1 MHLSDF
7 NITPAQQDELLT
19 QEINQRVR
27 KGATLLSVDGN
38 TAILR
43 YGPEMG
49 KFDLAYIVTMWAFQ
63 ILLGILTLGISLIGL
78 AVVWGLFR
86 KLWRKGEGIKVH
98 ETGQVEVHTFGK
110 TLMYIT
116 EANLRRQQA

>member
-1 MHLSDF
+1 MQLSDF
-7 NITPAQQDELLT
+7 NLT
-19 QEINQRVR
+19 TEQRDQILTDEINRRVR
-27 KGATLLSVDGN
+27 KGATLLVVDDD

-49 KFDLAYIVTMWAFQ
+49 KLDLAYIVMMWAFQ
-63 ILLGILTLGISLIGL
+63 VILGILTLGISLIGL

-116 EANLRRQQA
+116 EANLRRGV

>member
-1 MHLSDF
+1 MQLSDF
-7 NITPAQQDELLT
+7 NLT
-19 QEINQRVR
+19 AEQRNQILTDEINRRVR
-27 KGATLLSVDGN
+27 KGATLLVVDDD

-49 KFDLAYIVTMWAFQ
+49 KLDLAYIVMMWAFQ
-63 ILLGILTLGISLIGL
+63 VILGILTLGISLIGL

-86 KLWRKGEGIKVH
+86 KMWRKGEGIKVH

-116 EANLRRQQA
+116 EANLRRGV

>member
-1 MHLSDF
+1 MQLSDF
-7 NITPAQQDELLT
+7 NLT
-19 QEINQRVR
+19 AEQRNQILTDEINRRVR
-27 KGATLLSVDGN
+27 KGATLLVVDDD
-38 TAILR
+38 TALLR

-49 KFDLAYIVTMWAFQ
+49 KLDLACIVMMWAFQ
-63 ILLGILTLGISLIGL
+63 VILGILTLGISLIGL

-116 EANLRRQQA
+116 EANLRRGV

>member
-1 MHLSDF
+1 MQLSDF
-7 NITPAQQDELLT
+7 NLT
-19 QEINQRVR
+19 AEQRNQILTDEINRRVR
-27 KGATLLSVDGN
+27 KGATLLVVDDD

-49 KFDLAYIVTMWAFQ
+49 KLDLAYIVMMWAFQ
-63 ILLGILTLGISLIGL
+63 VILGILTLGISLIGL

-116 EANLRRQQA
+116 EANLRRGV

>member
-1 MHLSDF
+1 MQLSDF
-7 NITPAQQDELLT
+7 NLT
-19 QEINQRVR
+19 AEQRNQILTDEINRRVR
-27 KGATLLSVDGN
+27 KGATLLVVDDD
-38 TAILR
+38 TALLR
-43 YGPEMG
+43 HGPEMG
-49 KFDLAYIVTMWAFQ
+49 KLDLAYIVMMWAFQ
-63 ILLGILTLGISLIGL
+63 VILGILTLGISLIGL

-116 EANLRRQQA
+116 EANLRRGV

>member
-1 MHLSDF
+1 MQLSDF
-7 NITPAQQDELLT
+7 NLT
-19 QEINQRVR
+19 TEQRDQILTDEINRRVR
-27 KGATLLSVDGN
+27 KGATLLVVDDD

-49 KFDLAYIVTMWAFQ
+49 KLDLAYIVMMWAFQ
-63 ILLGILTLGISLIGL
+63 IILGILTLGISLIGL

-116 EANLRRQQA
+116 EANLRRGV

>member
-1 MHLSDF
+1 MQLSDF
-7 NITPAQQDELLT
+7 NLT
-19 QEINQRVR
+19 TEQRDQILTDEINCRVR
-27 KGATLLSVDGN
+27 KGATLLVVDDDS
-38 TAILR
+38 AILR

-49 KFDLAYIVTMWAFQ
+49 KLDLAYIVMMWAFQ
-63 ILLGILTLGISLIGL
+63 VILGILTLGISLIGL

-98 ETGQVEVHTFGK
+98 ETGQVEVHAFGK

-116 EANLRRQQA
+116 EANLRR

>member
-1 MHLSDF
+1 MQLSDF
-7 NITPAQQDELLT
+7 NLT
-19 QEINQRVR
+19 AEQRNQILTDEINRRVR
-27 KGATLLSVDGN
+27 KGATLLVVDDD
-38 TAILR
+38 TALLR

-49 KFDLAYIVTMWAFQ
+49 KLDLAYIVMMWAFQ
-63 ILLGILTLGISLIGL
+63 VILGILTLGISLIGL

-116 EANLRRQQA
+116 EANLRRGV

>member
-1 MHLSDF
+1 MQLSDF
-7 NITPAQQDELLT
+7 NLT
-19 QEINQRVR
+19 TEQRDQILTDEINRRVR
-27 KGATLLSVDGN
+27 KGATLLVVDDD

-49 KFDLAYIVTMWAFQ
+49 KLDLAYIIMMWAFQ
-63 ILLGILTLGISLIGL
+63 VILGILTLGISLIGL

-116 EANLRRQQA
+116 EANLRR

>member
-1 MHLSDF
+1 MQLSEF
-7 NITPAQQDELLT
+7 NLT
-19 QEINQRVR
+19 TEQRDQILTDEINRRVR
-27 KGATLLSVDGN
+27 KGATLLVVDDD

-49 KFDLAYIVTMWAFQ
+49 KLDLAYIVMMWAFQ
-63 ILLGILTLGISLIGL
+63 VILGILTLGISLIGL

-116 EANLRRQQA
+116 EANLRRGV

>member
-1 MHLSDF
+1 MQLSDF
-7 NITPAQQDELLT
+7 NLT
-19 QEINQRVR
+19 AEQRNQILTDEINRRVR
-27 KGATLLSVDGN
+27 KGATLLVVDDDS
-38 TAILR
+38 AILR

-49 KFDLAYIVTMWAFQ
+49 KLDLAYIVMMWAFQ
-63 ILLGILTLGISLIGL
+63 VILGILTLGISLIGL

-116 EANLRRQQA
+116 EANLRRGV

>member
-1 MHLSDF
+1 MYLSDF
-7 NITPAQQDELLT
+7 NLTPAQQDELLT
-19 QEINQRVR
+19 QEINRRVR
-27 KGATLLSVDGN
+27 KGATLLSVDGS

-49 KFDLAYIVTMWAFQ
+49 KLDLAYIVTMWAFQ
-63 ILLGILTLGISLIGL
+63 IVLGILTLGISLIGL
-78 AVVWGLFR
+78 AVAWGVFR

-98 ETGQVEVHTFGK
+98 ETGQVEVHTYGK

-116 EANLRRQQA
+116 EDNLRRRRG